1 MEEQKKVNLPDDIIK
16 LICDMC
22 ATHDINSIMNT
33 IYRYSYKYDLSE
45 AQATELN
52 ELMAK
57 RKFAFVK
64 QHGLSVFDVDG
75 KQVVALNK
83 GNAERKVLGIK
94 KKKVV
99 NKYSN
104 NYKSKK

>member
-1 MEEQKKVNLPDDIIK
+1 MEEQKKETLPDDIFK
-16 LICDMC
+16 LVCNMC

-57 RKFAFVK
+57 RKFTFVK
-64 QHGLSVFDVDG
+64 QHGLSVFEVDG

-83 GNAERKVLGIK
+83 KNAERKALGVK
-94 KKKVV
+94 KKKVI

-104 NYKSKK
+104 NYPRKK

>member
-1 MEEQKKVNLPDDIIK
+1 MEEQKKETLPDDIFK
-16 LICDMC
+16 LVCNMC
-22 ATHDINSIMNT
+22 ATHDINSIINT

-57 RKFAFVK
+57 RKFAFII
-64 QHGLSVFDVDG
+64 QHGLNVFDVDG

-83 GNAERKVLGIK
+83 GNAERKALGIK

-104 NYKSKK
+104 NYTKKR